1 MNWGCIACASLR
13 PCRYAAPLR
22 GRPMRSAGYAPI
34 EENCRCVVLTQ
45 TINHFTY
52 QINQQETP
60 RNFNNEWDIPHPDLV
75 KHLMWIR
82 DNLLKRGDLYFTR
95 AKNIS
100 NGKDKRFV
108 TKNQCLIT
116 VFPKFIKIGIVLFGI
131 RM

>member
-1 MNWGCIACASLR
+1 MNWDCIACASLR

-60 RNFNNEWDIPHPDLV
+60 RNFNNEWDIPGVVIFISIWHEVLNNFV
-75 KHLMWIR
+75 K
-82 DNLLKRGDLYFTR
+82 
-95 AKNIS
+95 S
-100 NGKDKRFV
+100 
-108 TKNQCLIT
+108 
-116 VFPKFIKIGIVLFGI
+116 IKQNV
-131 RM
+131 